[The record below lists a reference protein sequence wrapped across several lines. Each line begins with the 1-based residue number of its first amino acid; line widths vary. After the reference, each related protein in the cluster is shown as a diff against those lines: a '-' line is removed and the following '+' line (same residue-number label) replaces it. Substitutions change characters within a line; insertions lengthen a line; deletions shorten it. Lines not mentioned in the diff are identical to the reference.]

1 MSEKENIDDLCDE
14 LAVSICGTLEP
25 NSIKFFL
32 DMLEERI
39 KKLLIEEGE
48 IVNPKDVNEM
58 KTEKLT
64 VKDLGNGFYELA
76 DCVVS
81 DDSSSSD
88 YNSEE
93 ELYIP
98 PVPTPN
104 NNNNNNNIEIK

>member
-14 LAVSICGTLEP
+14 LALSICGTLEP

-32 DMLEERI
+32 DMLEQRI
-39 KKLLIEEGE
+39 KNLLIEEGE
-48 IVNPKDVNEM
+48 IDNPKDVKEM

-64 VKDLGNGFYELA
+64 IKDLGNGFYELE

-93 ELYIP
+93 DLYIP
-98 PVPTPN
+98 PTPN
-104 NNNNNNNIEIK
+104 NNIK